1 MVELLTAE
9 RVVFQDWSFCVT
21 TYPTYP
27 TGLTKNRT
35 QKNHDSVNRPL
46 IGRHSLSR
54 VVLCSLQV
62 LSLRQTEEVRSGV
75 ILEKKKV
82 TVAEVVVNLR
92 RH

>member
-21 TYPTYP
+21 TYP